1 MAPLNRLRVAL
12 GDYPHTL
19 PLKQHQIASDQ
30 VAFDF
35 VEIKPV
41 YKAFASMV
49 REQAFDVSEMAIVTC
64 LQAVAYGRP
73 LVLLPATMMGRFQHH
88 CMLHNAERGRLA
100 PADLPGRRVGVRSF
114 AQTTGAWLR
123 GILANDYGV
132 DLGRVHWV
140 TFEDAHVPEFRDPP
154 GVERVGGDKNMT
166 KMLLAGELDAAIY
179 GAELPDDSRL
189 QSVIPNPQAAAL
201 AWHARHGVVPINHM
215 VVVGKALAQDRPD
228 LVREVYR
235 LLLAGK
241 VAAGGPAA
249 GAIDLQPFGF
259 SACRAA
265 VQMMADYALQ
275 LKLVPRRLDLDELFD
290 ITTRALSD

>member
-1 MAPLNRLRVAL
+1 MATLTRLRVAI

-19 PLKQHQIASDQ
+19 PLKRNAIASDS

-35 VEIKPV
+35 ADIKPV
-41 YKAFASMV
+41 YKAFAHMV

-73 LVLLPATMMGRFQHH
+73 MVLLPVTMMGRFQHH
-88 CMLHNAERGRLA
+88 CMLHNAERRRLT
-100 PADLPGRRVGVRSF
+100 PADLPGRRVGVRSY

-123 GILANDYGV
+123 GILASEYGV
-132 DLGRVHWV
+132 DLGRVQWV

-154 GVERVGGDKNMT
+154 GVERAGEDKNMT
-166 KMLLAGELDAAIY
+166 KMLIEGELDAAIY
-179 GAELPDDSRL
+179 GAELPEDSRL
-189 QSVIPNPQAAAL
+189 QSVIPEPEAAAK

-215 VVVGKALAQDRPD
+215 IVVTKALAQDRPD

-235 LLLAGK
+235 MLLAGK
-241 VAAGGPAA
+241 RTVAAPPA

-259 SACRAA
+259 SACRPA
-265 VQMMADYALQ
+265 VQMMADFAMQ
-275 LKLVPRRLDLDELFD
+275 LGLVPRRLGIEELFD
-290 ITTRALSD
+290 ATTRALTA

>member
-1 MAPLNRLRVAL
+1 MAPLTRLRAAL

-41 YKAFASMV
+41 YKAFACMV

-88 CMLHNAERGRLA
+88 CMLHNAERGRLV

-166 KMLLAGELDAAIY
+166 KMLLAGELDAAIF
-179 GAELPDDSRL
+179 GAELPEDPRL
-189 QSVIPNPQAAAL
+189 RSVIPDPHAAAR

-215 VVVGKALAQDRPD
+215 VVVSKALAQDRAD

-241 VAAGGPAA
+241 AAAAAPPA